1 MHRTSPSLTTH
12 VFAALAACALAAAGC
27 KQNPFQPAGA
37 ATTSPGQAGIF
48 AQQQPAPQQQQVA
61 SQLADLNKR
70 LSQLD
75 GSNSDLHRQLAQAQQ
90 ENQMLREQTNL
101 LQKQL
106 GETATKAKDALAARQ
121 EVEKQFS
128 LLQASTKRQGGA
140 AITANSSVKQS
151 LSMVNIPGLAV
162 RQEGEVIRI
171 EIPADRLFAP
181 TGQMTAESAQVLDE
195 VAGAISR
202 SYPRQRIVIE
212 AHGDGSMTGS
222 PQAHLSS
229 AGQAQAVFQQLT
241 TRNRLP
247 ASQLSILAMGDNHP
261 LAAVATPEGRAKN
274 RRIEIV
280 VYPDAIE

>member
-1 MHRTSPSLTTH
+1 MLR
-12 VFAALAACALAAAGC
+12 AACLAACALAATGC

-37 ATTSPGQAGIF
+37 ATTATGQPGIF
-48 AQQQPAPQQQQVA
+48 AQQPPPQVN

-70 LSQLD
+70 LGQLD
-75 GSNSDLHRQLAQAQQ
+75 GNNSDLHRQLAQAQQ
-90 ENQMLREQTNL
+90 ENQLLRDQTSL

-106 GETATKAKDALAARQ
+106 GETATKAKEALAARQ

-128 LLQASTKRQGGA
+128 MLQASTKRQGGA

-162 RQEGEVIRI
+162 RQDGEVIRI
-171 EIPADRLFAP
+171 ELPADRVFAP
-181 TGQMTAESAQVLDE
+181 TGQVTAEGGRLLDE
-195 VAGAISR
+195 VAGAIAR

-212 AHGDGSMTGS
+212 GHGDGTMAASGQS
-222 PQAHLSS
+222 HLV
-229 AGQAQAVFQQLT
+229 AAAQAQAVFQQLT

-247 ASQLSILAMGDNHP
+247 ASQLSILAVGDNHP

-280 VYPDAIE
+280 VYPDAVE

>member
-1 MHRTSPSLTTH
+1 MLRITL
-12 VFAALAACALAAAGC
+12 LAGCALAAPGC

-37 ATTSPGQAGIF
+37 ATTATGQPGVF
-48 AQQQPAPQQQQVA
+48 AQQQPPAN

-70 LSQLD
+70 LGQLD
-75 GSNSDLHRQLAQAQQ
+75 VNNSDLHRQLAQAQQ
-90 ENQMLREQTNL
+90 ENQVLRDQASL

-128 LLQASTKRQGGA
+128 MLQASTKRQGGA

-151 LSMVNIPGLAV
+151 LAVVNIPGLTV
-162 RQEGEVIRI
+162 RQDGEVIRM
-171 EIPADRLFAP
+171 EIPSDRLFAP
-181 TGQMTAESAQVLDE
+181 TGQMTAEGQRLLDE

-212 AHGDGSMTGS
+212 GHGDGTLAASG
-222 PQAHLSS
+222 QNHLVS
-229 AGQAQAVFQQLT
+229 AAQAQAVFQQLT

-247 ASQLSILAMGDNHP
+247 AGQLSILAVGDNHP

>member
-1 MHRTSPSLTTH
+1 MHRLLRLLLLLRIA
-12 VFAALAACALAAAGC
+12 VLAGCALAALGC

-48 AQQQPAPQQQQVA
+48 AQQQPVSS

-70 LSQLD
+70 LGQLD
-75 GSNSDLHRQLAQAQQ
+75 GVNSDLNRQIAQSQQ
-90 ENQMLREQTNL
+90 EIQMLKEQNGL

-106 GETATKAKDALAARQ
+106 GEEANRSKQALAARQ

-128 LLQASTKRQGGA
+128 MLQASTQRQGGA

-151 LSMVNIPGLAV
+151 LETVNIPGLAI
-162 RQEGEVIRI
+162 RQDGEVIRI

-181 TGQMTAESAQVLDE
+181 TGQMTADGQRTLDE
-195 VAGAISR
+195 VAGAIGR

-212 AHGDGSMTGS
+212 GHGDGSAAGS
-222 PQAHLSS
+222 PQSHLISS
-229 AGQAQAVFQQLT
+229 AQAQAVFQQLT
-241 TRNRLP
+241 TRNQLP
-247 ASQLSILAMGDNHP
+247 ASQLSILAAGDNHP

-274 RRIEIV
+274 QRIEIV
-280 VYPDAIE
+280 VYPDAIP

>member
-1 MHRTSPSLTTH
+1 MHRTSLPSLMLR
-12 VFAALAACALAAAGC
+12 AACLAACALAATGC

-37 ATTSPGQAGIF
+37 ATTATGQPGIF
-48 AQQQPAPQQQQVA
+48 AQQPPPQVN

-70 LSQLD
+70 LGQLD
-75 GSNSDLHRQLAQAQQ
+75 GNNSDLHRQLAQAQQ
-90 ENQMLREQTNL
+90 ENQLLRDQTSL

-106 GETATKAKDALAARQ
+106 GETATKAKEALAARQ

-128 LLQASTKRQGGA
+128 MLQASTKRQGGA

-162 RQEGEVIRI
+162 RQDGEVIRI
-171 EIPADRLFAP
+171 ELPADRVFAP
-181 TGQMTAESAQVLDE
+181 TGQVTAEGGRLLDE
-195 VAGAISR
+195 VAGAIAR

-212 AHGDGSMTGS
+212 GHGDGTMAASGQS
-222 PQAHLSS
+222 HLV
-229 AGQAQAVFQQLT
+229 AAAQAQAVFQQLT

-247 ASQLSILAMGDNHP
+247 AGQLSILAVGDNHP

-280 VYPDAIE
+280 VYPDAVE

>member
-1 MHRTSPSLTTH
+1 MHRNSPLSLSLC
-12 VFAALAACALAAAGC
+12 VAAAIACALALPGC

-37 ATTSPGQAGIF
+37 ATTAPGQPGIF
-48 AQQQPAPQQQQVA
+48 AQQQPPQVNT
-61 SQLADLNKR
+61 QLADLNKR
-70 LSQLD
+70 LGQLD
-75 GSNSDLHRQLAQAQQ
+75 VNNSDLHRQLAQAQQ
-90 ENQMLREQTNL
+90 ENQMLRDQTSL

-106 GETATKAKDALAARQ
+106 GETATKAKEALTARQ
-121 EVEKQFS
+121 EAEKQFTM
-128 LLQASTKRQGGA
+128 LQASTKRQGGA

-151 LSMVNIPGLAV
+151 LTVVNIPGLAV
-162 RQEGEVIRI
+162 RQDGEVIRI
-171 EIPADRLFAP
+171 EIPADRLFAAN
-181 TGQMTAESAQVLDE
+181 GQMTGEAGRLLDE

-212 AHGDGSMTGS
+212 GHGDGSMAAGS
-222 PQAHLSS
+222 QSHLAS
-229 AGQAQAVFQQLT
+229 AAQAQAVFQQLT

-247 ASQLSILAMGDNHP
+247 ANQLSILAVGDNHP

>member
-1 MHRTSPSLTTH
+1 MLR
-12 VFAALAACALAAAGC
+12 AALLSACALAAAPGC

-37 ATTSPGQAGIF
+37 ATTTTGQPGVF
-48 AQQQPAPQQQQVA
+48 AQQQQAVS

-70 LSQLD
+70 LGQLD
-75 GSNSDLHRQLAQAQQ
+75 GSNSDLNRQIAQSQQ
-90 ENQMLREQTNL
+90 EMQMLKEQNSL

-106 GETATKAKDALAARQ
+106 GEEAARSKQSLAARQ

-128 LLQASTKRQGGA
+128 MLQASTQRQGGA

-151 LSMVNIPGLAV
+151 LQTVNIAGLWV
-162 RQEGEVIRI
+162 RQDGEVIRI

-181 TGQMTAESAQVLDE
+181 TGQMTAEAQRTLDE
-195 VAGAISR
+195 VAGAIGR

-212 AHGDGSMTGS
+212 GHGDGTAAGS
-222 PQAHLSS
+222 PQSHLVSS
-229 AGQAQAVFQQLT
+229 AQAQAVFQQLVS
-241 TRNRLP
+241 RNQLP
-247 ASQLSILAMGDNHP
+247 ASQLSILAVGDNHP

-280 VYPDAIE
+280 VYPDAAQ